1 MPAKKKIKAR
11 TARPS
16 GKKGIAKKAVSRAAS
31 KGPAIKRTRKA
42 PVTKSARPER
52 RPLSAAMPQTAE
64 PLFGSADFE
73 AKQAARKPIKKAVP
87 ARPTRP
93 PASLPIP
100 QSTFFF

>member
-31 KGPAIKRTRKA
+31 KGTAAKRTRKA
-42 PVTKSARPER
+42 PVTKSVR
-52 RPLSAAMPQTAE
+52 RAISAAVPQTAE
-64 PLFGSADFE
+64 PLVGAAELE
-73 AKQAARKPIKKAVP
+73 AKQAVRKPIKKAVA
-87 ARPTRP
+87 ARPARP